1 MPPEFFMPKADLWCY
16 GRGMNDKVPEIPSEI
31 SYTEEILLTW
41 LNGEQ
46 QLLEVVIPRTVW

>member
-1 MPPEFFMPKADLWCY
+1 MPKPDLWRY

>member
-1 MPPEFFMPKADLWCY
+1 MPKADLWCY

-31 SYTEEILLTW
+31 SYTEEILINW

-46 QLLEVVIPRTVW
+46 QFLEVVVPRTVW